1 LFSPKFSL
9 VDRTSSRV
17 VSIYM
22 GSAVAVSGIHAVG
35 PGIPELQKHFGVSEN
50 QALWSISFY
59 LFPGMIA
66 AIPLGRLA
74 DRVGRRHLY
83 AVCLAVFGFMSLLV
97 PLAGY
102 SWPLFL
108 GIRLVQGI
116 AFAGIIPLSIVL
128 ISDQGSRETLMRRQ
142 GHRSVV
148 QQVADTVHPILG
160 GILVVAAWHA
170 PYLIGAATIPV
181 AILLLTG
188 MRDVKE
194 VETSVKSKV
203 KQKIQYT
210 KQLNAL
216 IFGGF
221 VRFFIKFI
229 PLSSLGVLLINTHD
243 QPVVLT
249 GFIIAS
255 LSLSG
260 ALGAIS
266 VNIGNRIFS
275 ASMMSHVTVFLIG
288 LSLII
293 IAISDNIIIIV
304 LAITLFG
311 VSDGLFGTIQNS
323 YVSVAAPSQLQGTL
337 SGTVAMARNI
347 GKFLAPLFTA
357 MIISI
362 VNLRGAFFVAGLL
375 AMLSLVLLLPLNKYD
390 HHFKEA

>member
-1 LFSPKFSL
+1 
-9 VDRTSSRV
+9 
-17 VSIYM
+17 
-22 GSAVAVSGIHAVG
+22 
-35 PGIPELQKHFGVSEN
+35 
-50 QALWSISFY
+50 
-59 LFPGMIA
+59 
-66 AIPLGRLA
+66 
-74 DRVGRRHLY
+74 
-83 AVCLAVFGFMSLLV
+83 
-97 PLAGY
+97 
-102 SWPLFL
+102 
-108 GIRLVQGI
+108 
-116 AFAGIIPLSIVL
+116 
-128 ISDQGSRETLMRRQ
+128 
-142 GHRSVV
+142 
-148 QQVADTVHPILG
+148 VHPILG

-188 MRDVKE
+188 IRDVKE

-311 VSDGLFGTIQNS
+311 VADGLFGTIQNS

-362 VNLRGAFFVAGLL
+362 VNLRGAFFIAGLL

>member
-1 LFSPKFSL
+1 
-9 VDRTSSRV
+9 
-17 VSIYM
+17 M

-74 DRVGRRHLY
+74 DRVGRRYLY

-170 PYLIGAATIPV
+170 TY
-181 AILLLTG
+181 
-188 MRDVKE
+188 
-194 VETSVKSKV
+194 
-203 KQKIQYT
+203 
-210 KQLNAL
+210 
-216 IFGGF
+216 
-221 VRFFIKFI
+221 
-229 PLSSLGVLLINTHD
+229 
-243 QPVVLT
+243 
-249 GFIIAS
+249 
-255 LSLSG
+255 
-260 ALGAIS
+260 
-266 VNIGNRIFS
+266 RI
-275 ASMMSHVTVFLIG
+275 
-288 LSLII
+288 
-293 IAISDNIIIIV
+293 
-304 LAITLFG
+304 
-311 VSDGLFGTIQNS
+311 
-323 YVSVAAPSQLQGTL
+323 
-337 SGTVAMARNI
+337 
-347 GKFLAPLFTA
+347 
-357 MIISI
+357 
-362 VNLRGAFFVAGLL
+362 
-375 AMLSLVLLLPLNKYD
+375 
-390 HHFKEA
+390 